1 MLREVERGKGESRLM
16 TRWSTDIQGKEEQHR
31 LKRQALLR
39 TAART
44 FNETG
49 FHQTTLDDVAQKL
62 GVSKPALYLYIKS
75 KDDILFECSR
85 VALAQAQE
93 ALERAKAQG
102 TTGLEKVRLFL
113 KSYASIIVQDFGT
126 CLILA
131 GDEPLTQENRQ
142 VLRTARASVDLAVR
156 QMIEEGITDGS
167 IAPCNPKMVTFT
179 LFGAFNWLAHWYQE
193 EGELQPEAVAAQFLS
208 LFESGLVPRANK

>member
-1 MLREVERGKGESRLM
+1 MA
-16 TRWSTDIQGKEEQHR
+16 RWSTDVQGKEEQHR

-44 FNETG
+44 FNEIG
-49 FHQTTLDDVAQKL
+49 FHQTTLDDLAQKL

-85 VALAQAQE
+85 VALEQAQE
-93 ALERAKAQG
+93 ALAMAQTQG
-102 TTGLEKVRLFL
+102 TTGLEKVRHFF
-113 KSYASIIVQDFGT
+113 KSYANIIVQDFGT

-131 GDEPLTQENRQ
+131 GDEPLTQENRH
-142 VLRTARASVDLAVR
+142 VLRTARASIDLAVR
-156 QMIEEGITDGS
+156 QIIEEGIADGS

-179 LFGAFNWLAHWYQE
+179 LFGSFNWLAHWYQE
-193 EGELQPEAVAAQFLS
+193 EGEFQPEAIADQFLS
-208 LFESGLVPRANK
+208 LFESGLVPRTNE

>member
-1 MLREVERGKGESRLM
+1 MA
-16 TRWSTDIQGKEEQHR
+16 RWSTDVQGKEEQHR

-44 FNETG
+44 FNEMG
-49 FHQTTLDDVAQKL
+49 FHQTTLDDLAQKL

-85 VALAQAQE
+85 VALEQAQE
-93 ALERAKAQG
+93 ALEMAEAQG

-113 KSYASIIVQDFGT
+113 KSYANILVQDFGT

-131 GDEPLTQENRQ
+131 GDEPLTQENRH
-142 VLRTARASVDLAVR
+142 VLRTARASIDLAVR

-179 LFGAFNWLAHWYQE
+179 LFGAFNWLTHWYQE
-193 EGELQPEAVAAQFLS
+193 EGELQPEAIADQFLS
-208 LFESGLVPRANK
+208 LFESGLVPRIGK

>member
-1 MLREVERGKGESRLM
+1 MA
-16 TRWSTDIQGKEEQHR
+16 RWSTDVQGKEEQHR

-44 FNETG
+44 FNEMG
-49 FHQTTLDDVAQKL
+49 FHQTTLDDLAQKL

-85 VALAQAQE
+85 VALEQAQE
-93 ALERAKAQG
+93 ALEMAKAQG
-102 TTGLEKVRLFL
+102 TTGLEKVRLFF
-113 KSYASIIVQDFGT
+113 KSYANIIVQDFGT

-142 VLRTARASVDLAVR
+142 VLRTARASVDLVVR
-156 QMIEEGITDGS
+156 QFIEEGITDGS
-167 IAPCNPKMVTFT
+167 IASCNPKIATFM
-179 LFGAFNWLAHWYQE
+179 LFGACNWLAHWYQE
-193 EGELQPEAVAAQFLS
+193 EGELQPEAIADHFLA
-208 LFESGLVPRANK
+208 LFESGLVPRTDE